1 MGVSSVPQFALNN
14 LTLRSRQEI
23 LKQTWDQFAEVS
35 PYAWLYH
42 TYDMQDAIA
51 TWPGKHDMSFALVD
65 EEKSGQI
72 VAIVPLHRVDRPFLG
87 FFMNCS
93 LESMGGFA
101 YHPQLTPK
109 QMDVVAEQA
118 MQRIRE
124 FGKKN
129 SAEEI
134 RFQLSPLTPFFRE
147 PAASKINP
155 LIYLGVENIPSQTY
169 LIDLSQSIESIWNN
183 MDGYCRT
190 HIRKAEKTGYAVRQ
204 AVLGEDL
211 EIYYDLHCRTYHRT
225 GVTPHP
231 HAYFEAIWKDFVSS
245 GRAVVFFAE
254 LDGKVVAADNEAVY
268 KKAVS
273 GWTAAGEGKAT
284 TGVNNL
290 LHWTAIRWAK
300 ENDMQIYESGEGFP
314 GEMDGKRKGLTDFK
328 KSFGGELCPL
338 YRGRILC
345 RPALYHFRGFLKAIR

>member
-1 MGVSSVPQFALNN
+1 MDVSPVPQFALNH
-14 LTLRSRQEI
+14 LTLRLRVEI
-23 LKQTWDQFAEVS
+23 SKQTWDQFAGDS

-51 TWPGKHDMSFALVD
+51 TWPGKSDMSFALVD

-72 VAIVPLHRVDRPFLG
+72 VAIIPLHRVDRPFLRL
-87 FFMNCS
+87 FKNCS

-101 YHPQLTPK
+101 YHPQLSQK
-109 QMDVVAEQA
+109 QIDVVAEQA
-118 MQRIRE
+118 MQKIRE
-124 FGKKN
+124 FGNKN

-134 RFQLSPLTPFFRE
+134 RFFLSPLTPILRG
-147 PAASKINP
+147 PMASRINP
-155 LIYLGVENIPSQTY
+155 LIYLGIENIPSQTY
-169 LIDLSQSIESIWNN
+169 LIDLSQSTESIWNN

-190 HIRKAEKTGYAVRQ
+190 HIRKAEKTGYTVRQ
-204 AVLGEDL
+204 ATDGKDL
-211 EIYYDLHCRTYHRT
+211 DIYYELHCRTYHRT

-231 HAYFEAIWKDFVSS
+231 YAYFEAIWRDFLSS
-245 GRAVVFFAE
+245 GKAVVFFAE
-254 LDGKVVAADNEAVY
+254 MEGKVVAADNEAVY
-268 KKAVS
+268 KNAVS

-290 LHWTAIRWAK
+290 LHWTAIQWAK

-328 KSFGGELCPL
+328 KSFGGELFPL
-338 YRGRILC
+338 YRGKILC
-345 RPALYHFRGFLKAIR
+345 RPALYHFRGFWKTIR